1 MGKSLVAVNAGPRVK
16 WNTDTLI
23 NEAIKGAESQGAT
36 VQKQDRLAVDD
47 VQSGSKA
54 EEAR

>member
-23 NEAIKGAESQGAT
+23 NETRNAF
-36 VQKQDRLAVDD
+36 
-47 VQSGSKA
+47 
-54 EEAR
+54 

>member
-23 NEAIKGAESQGAT
+23 SEAKKQRHETVFPKECEKALKMGANL
-36 VQKQDRLAVDD
+36 VR
-47 VQSGSKA
+47 
-54 EEAR
+54 